1 MCPSVSNACS
11 SPFSWNKSF
20 HDGLVFYS
28 GNERGK
34 INAHL
39 EKFAPIPQ
47 EAKPVFEDDI
57 PVRERHFQVERFL
70 TGVLSIV
77 ECELVK
83 VLEFGTV
90 SDFPLQTRQLLL
102 KFVQRITAA
111 N

>member
-20 HDGLVFYS
+20 HDGLFYS

-39 EKFAPIPQ
+39 EKFAPISQ

>member
-1 MCPSVSNACS
+1 MCPSVSNACG
-11 SPFSWNKSF
+11 SPFGWNKSF
-20 HDGLVFYS
+20 HS
-28 GNERGK
+28 GISANERDE
-34 INAHL
+34 INVHL

-57 PVRERHFQVERFL
+57 PVRERHFQIQRFL
-70 TGVLSIV
+70 TGVLSVV

-83 VLEFGTV
+83 VLEFGTI

>member
-1 MCPSVSNACS
+1 MM
-11 SPFSWNKSF
+11 
-20 HDGLVFYS
+20 GYS
-28 GNERGK
+28 IQEMTGGK

-111 N
+111 NIYNISTSFYTSIEK